1 MYKELNKL
9 RAVHGSYDDLLSGTG
24 AMATTDFSQADM
36 GDNPAVNLATGR
48 LRYSFDD
55 LSVGYGNFAVNVGHV
70 YLSQHFSAFVNKFP
84 ELSSGWK
91 LNVAQYIVFNSSSS
105 SLTPYALYMDEAGE
119 VHRFICISHSLRG
132 GFYRDERNAKITLS
146 EYVGNTFDSFY
157 IEDGVGNRIYFDRYG
172 RITRKISCHDSAMVK
187 SYIYDDNHRLITVY
201 DSRNYNRH
209 SGQANPRIEFT
220 YDDDNRL
227 ISATAYAGKILS
239 SVTYGYDS
247 NGRLTQVDRVAYN
260 RKNRQCLVTPSL
272 GFEYTN
278 RLLTQATDLETKSAY
293 RFTYAD
299 DKISKVEQGVIGSDS
314 VGTGAADADGNSL
327 AYCGNGLYCGA
338 LTKTEF
344 VRKASNSYD
353 YYYDGGD
360 TRIASETDVTNQ
372 NNIKLAYFINRDA
385 CVTSTFE
392 KVDSNLKTL
401 DKQGAKRIS
410 GLVGSDIGATE
421 INGIKRYSASGT
433 LSVLENAAKEVTR
446 NDREQGL
453 RTFNYSFWLKLP
465 QNGEFMQAKA
475 TYKFTSGAEQTSTVF
490 IDGKAVNAWQ
500 AVSLPLY
507 APLRND
513 DDTKTDTLSYL
524 TVQLLNNNQ
533 PYTGAYEFSEIGIAP
548 APISRMLLCCA
559 DGYTLP
565 LTDVTSV
572 TLGANVYNVSEDM
585 YFTESDVVAT
595 YTNRY
600 KNGGANFTVIYNN
613 GTARKIASSIQF
625 SSDYAATIDNAAP
638 FVIQLNMTD
647 GKTQVTSKYI
657 YNAQSMVITT
667 EGKHENTS
675 SSASVEIDYLGKTLK
690 ETDEYGVSKQYYY
703 NDYGDVT
710 RMQVVGSDGVVG
722 STVAYSYDGK
732 GRLIGSH
739 DGLTGQK
746 VAYTEYDQVG
756 TVTKCKVVDDSLQE
770 TPHKTEN
777 TYGVF
782 RDNALAVTEYDGGEQ
797 QARNEVTYEQGR
809 IRTVTDG
816 TRKYGV
822 KYNLANGVVDY
833 TRFEL
838 QNKERLVQ
846 RDSVP
851 EVSGSDICQKHRS
864 EFFEGDAVKDTLTT
878 EVTKYG
884 KVNAVAYKS
893 GTNAETR
900 SYYTYDNPTE
910 SGFTAVATKLVDGES
925 GTTTEYSYDADGNL
939 TEWKQYE
946 NAPSNQQQFALSV
959 KQLYANSTE
968 YDFDRDDIY
977 KLKFTTGLEY
987 DTDKLINPR
996 LAKITN
1002 STFPLFNQHYEYD
1015 TLGRI
1020 IGKDNVNHSRYM
1032 YGYTT
1037 QGGVALLTSNEF
1049 KNYYDKDAYNFSLPR
1064 VHLTEQLSYTD
1075 QGDLSNVTQSYSWTS
1090 FKDYN
1095 ISQNIKCNW
1104 QSAYEY
1110 DNLHRLTKETNTAFN
1125 IQRQYSYDNNGR
1137 MQSVVDKNGITK
1149 SYTYDIY
1156 GRLSSIAQGSG
1167 YSPLGYDN
1175 YGNCTSYN
1183 GIKYSYKRGNLL
1195 TSVDEYDIGWTAN
1208 VAKYEYDVN
1217 GVRSKKVVGVVTTKY
1232 YYDGNKILGEDRT
1245 GTQGGDKHFRYAYD
1259 NDGITGMVYQGSPY
1273 LYVKD
1278 GQGNVAMLLY
1288 HDGRVAARYVYD
1300 AWGNCK
1306 VYDENNN
1313 SDTDANSVGNLNPIR
1328 WKGHYYDVE
1337 TGLYYINGR
1346 FYNPTIGIFINAKSL
1361 PDTLRLTFLLR
1372 NLDRNSILYDNVN
1385 KLSRNFY
1392 TVQPTVE
1399 LFADPTYQSTNS
1411 KQWWQWLIGGILA
1424 AVSFV
1429 IAGVTGNW
1437 PLAIATTLVCASI
1450 GAGSGALIAQH
1461 EGQNVAQG
1469 ALNGMITGIIMGNSS
1484 FAGAQL
1490 WAQGGITNIIKGV
1503 AVSFLGGAV
1512 AGAYSESTNQIN
1524 NNGKIVNKKSILI
1537 TAVEYGGINILATV
1551 FGVITQEV
1559 TGIMA
1564 IGGIYIFD
1572 LVTSAISVA
1581 IDLLRNM

>member
-70 YLSQHFSAFVNKFP
+70 YLSQHFSAFASKFP

-119 VHRFICISHSLRG
+119 VHRFVKFDDTR
-132 GFYRDERNAKITLS
+132 YYDERNAKITLN
-146 EYVGNTFDSFY
+146 VGGDSTFDNVF
-157 IEDGVGNRIYFDRYG
+157 IEDGAGNRIYFNRQG
-172 RITRKISCHDSAMVK
+172 RVSKTVSCHNNTMMKLYEYDEKNRLVK
-187 SYIYDDNHRLITVY
+187 VY
-201 DSRNYNRH
+201 DYRMRRQVTHTSYNI
-209 SGQANPRIEFT
+209 GAYIEFG
-220 YDDDNRL
+220 YDEVDRL
-227 ISATAYAGKILS
+227 SSATAYAGKVLS
-239 SVTYGYDS
+239 SVNYGYDS

-299 DKISKVEQGVIGSDS
+299 GKISKVEQGVIAQTAAE
-314 VGTGAADADGNSL
+314 TGATDADGNSL

-338 LTKTEF
+338 PAKTEF

-385 CVTSTFE
+385 CVTSAFE

-465 QNGEFMQAKA
+465 QKGEFMQAKA

-647 GKTQVTSKYI
+647 GKTQITAKYT

-732 GRLIGSH
+732 GRLTGSH

-756 TVTKCKVVDDSLQE
+756 TVTECKVSDDSLQE
-770 TPHKTEN
+770 TPHKAEN

-782 RDNALAVTEYDGGEQ
+782 RDNALAVTEYDGDEQ
-797 QARNEVTYEQGR
+797 RASNAVTYEQGR

-822 KYNLANGVVDY
+822 KYDLANGVVDY

-846 RDSVP
+846 RDSVL
-851 EVSGSDICQKHRS
+851 EVSSSDICQKHHS

-884 KVNAVAYKS
+884 KVNAVSYQS
-893 GTNAETR
+893 GTNAERR
-900 SYYTYDNPTE
+900 SLYTYDDPSE
-910 SGFTAVATKLVDGES
+910 SGFAAVPTKLVDRES

-939 TEWKQYE
+939 TEWEEKDSASGQLVLKASNVSESVNRYTFSSNETYTTVTVSDSSKTLAPRISKVTHYSSPNADPYDHEIKAFAHEYRYDNLGRVKEKVNYGDSGGSHYTTRYNYKYKSLNVGADSAKYALAEVDFNNYPDGQTQSVNEGLNIRVKDIVNYDDAGNITQIDQTRTWIIPVSSVQYE
-946 NAPSNQQQFALSV
+946 YP
-959 KQLYANSTE
+959 
-968 YDFDRDDIY
+968 
-977 KLKFTTGLEY
+977 
-987 DTDKLINPR
+987 
-996 LAKITN
+996 
-1002 STFPLFNQHYEYD
+1002 
-1015 TLGRI
+1015 
-1020 IGKDNVNHSRYM
+1020 
-1032 YGYTT
+1032 
-1037 QGGVALLTSNEF
+1037 
-1049 KNYYDKDAYNFSLPR
+1049 
-1064 VHLTEQLSYTD
+1064 
-1075 QGDLSNVTQSYSWTS
+1075 DLSCVVKYG
-1090 FKDYN
+1090 
-1095 ISQNIKCNW
+1095 
-1104 QSAYEY
+1104 Y
-1110 DNLHRLTKETNTAFN
+1110 DNLHRLVTEENSLLGIDRKYRYDETGRLSAVVSGRTV
-1125 IQRQYSYDNNGR
+1125 RQCLYDEYGRVFKCRDIGYSYDTYGNRKSRRKDDVTTYYSYAKSGLLTQAGN
-1137 MQSVVDKNGITK
+1137 SKYCYNANGIRCKK
-1149 SYTYDIY
+1149 S
-1156 GRLSSIAQGSG
+1156 
-1167 YSPLGYDN
+1167 
-1175 YGNCTSYN
+1175 
-1183 GIKYSYKRGNLL
+1183 
-1195 TSVDEYDIGWTAN
+1195 
-1208 VAKYEYDVN
+1208 VN
-1217 GVRSKKVVGVVTTKY
+1217 GVDTKY
-1232 YYDGNKILGEDRT
+1232 YLDGAKILGEDRCGDSTNRLRYFYEADGLT
-1245 GTQGGDKHFRYAYD
+1245 GFTYIAGIYRYVYD
-1259 NDGITGMVYQGSPY
+1259 S
-1273 LYVKD
+1273 
-1278 GQGNVAMLLY
+1278 QGNITMITNYRGNEVLA
-1288 HDGRVAARYVYD
+1288 VYVYD
-1300 AWGNCK
+1300 AWGKCK
-1306 VYDENNN
+1306 VYDQYGRENNDSN
-1313 SDTDANSVGNLNPIR
+1313 FIGNVNPFR
-1328 WKGHYYDVE
+1328 WKGYYYDAE
-1337 TGLYYINGR
+1337 TGLYYVNGS
-1346 FYNPTIGIFINAKSL
+1346 YYD
-1361 PDTLRLTFLLR
+1361 PDTGTYMNASPVVEALNGAYLTR
-1372 NLDRNSILYDNVN
+1372 SIDRNGLMCNNVLEFSAAQQESSN
-1385 KLSRNFY
+1385 AFSSLSTITAKMLPALPWYFQHIAKGIDFAATVVPVIENAIWGLTKNGKAFLDSFY
-1392 TVQPTVE
+1392 VSDGIDSVTALSNLRSP
-1399 LFADPTYQSTNS
+1399 LGKIS
-1411 KQWWQWLIGGILA
+1411 KGIG
-1424 AVSFV
+1424 F
-1429 IAGVTGNW
+1429 
-1437 PLAIATTLVCASI
+1437 
-1450 GAGSGALIAQH
+1450 ALIALDL
-1461 EGQNVAQG
+1461 GVNVYNSIQQG
-1469 ALNGMITGIIMGNSS
+1469 YS
-1484 FAGAQL
+1484 
-1490 WAQGGITNIIKGV
+1490 WAQGITSFVLTAAKDIGV
-1503 AVSFLGGAV
+1503 YFLSAAMAV
-1512 AGAYSESTNQIN
+1512 AIGKKIGA
-1524 NNGKIVNKKSILI
+1524 
-1537 TAVEYGGINILATV
+1537 
-1551 FGVITQEV
+1551 
-1559 TGIMA
+1559 A
-1564 IGGIYIFD
+1564 IGGTLGGPIGIIVGSVLGMLLGAAVDWLATNFINWIVD
-1572 LVTSAISVA
+1572 LIK
-1581 IDLLRNM
+1581 